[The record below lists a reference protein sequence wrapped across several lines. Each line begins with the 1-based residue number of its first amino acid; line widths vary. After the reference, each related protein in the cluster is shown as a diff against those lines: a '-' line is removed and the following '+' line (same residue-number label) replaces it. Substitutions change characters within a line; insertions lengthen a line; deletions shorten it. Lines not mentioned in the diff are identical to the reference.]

1 MAKAEIWLRGMAA
14 AVISGGANGAITGFA
29 AIGIDPS
36 HFNLAAGF
44 GHTLSLAGVSS
55 IMSAIIGVA
64 AYLKQSPLPC
74 DPGSGDSDGGTWQH
88 PERQPTQTNV
98 RMTGDPAEAP
108 AAWATTAVT
117 MPTPAAAAWTAQ
129 TTART
134 SMRAG
139 ARWNVSAGHWRRP
152 FGRPHGQRW
161 RDRLVEHGY
170 DIGASDVANVRG
182 GA

>member
-74 DPGSGDSDGGTWQH
+74 DPGWGDSDGGTWQH
-88 PERQPTQTNV
+88 PERQNDRRP
-98 RMTGDPAEAP
+98 G
-108 AAWATTAVT
+108 
-117 MPTPAAAAWTAQ
+117 
-129 TTART
+129 
-134 SMRAG
+134 G
-139 ARWNVSAGHWRRP
+139 SAG
-152 FGRPHGQRW
+152 GVGD
-161 RDRLVEHGY
+161 DRGSHA
-170 DIGASDVANVRG
+170 DTRG
-182 GA
+182 GRMDRPDDR

>member
-74 DPGSGDSDGGTWQH
+74 DPGWGDSDGGAWQH
-88 PERQPTQTNV
+88 PERQPERQNE
-98 RMTGDPAEAP
+98 RQNDRRPG
-108 AAWATTAVT
+108 
-117 MPTPAAAAWTAQ
+117 
-129 TTART
+129 
-134 SMRAG
+134 G
-139 ARWNVSAGHWRRP
+139 SAGVGDDRGNHADNHGGRMDRP
-152 FGRPHGQRW
+152 D
-161 RDRLVEHGY
+161 DR
-170 DIGASDVANVRG
+170 
-182 GA
+182 